1 MLETVAIGIKFVCHF
16 NMKAIIP
23 VAGAGTKLRPL
34 TYTQPKP
41 LIPVA
46 GKPIISFI
54 LDQLILTETE
64 EFIFVI
70 GYMGEKIKAYVQEY
84 YPKIKKSFILQEDRM
99 GLGQAIH
106 SCQPLINPGDEVII
120 QLGDS
125 ILDMDYQ
132 VISNSRHSTL
142 AVRKVS
148 DPRNF
153 GVVELNDK
161 GYVMRLVEKPLIPKS
176 NLALVGLYFIK
187 EFGNLFEA
195 LDYNIRNNLKTRDEF
210 HLTDGLMRMVEQ
222 GHILDTME
230 VRNWF
235 DCGKKEVLLQN
246 NAILLERQHDES
258 RIYDFP
264 GTIIVPP
271 VSIGKNCTIKNSII
285 GPSVTIG
292 DSAQI
297 EHAILKDA
305 IIGNFT
311 VIADL
316 VLNHSIIGNDAVI
329 RGKFQSFNI
338 GDNTE
343 IDMV

>member
-1 MLETVAIGIKFVCHF
+1 
-16 NMKAIIP
+16 
-23 VAGAGTKLRPL
+23 
-34 TYTQPKP
+34 
-41 LIPVA
+41 
-46 GKPIISFI
+46 
-54 LDQLILTETE
+54 
-64 EFIFVI
+64 
-70 GYMGEKIKAYVQEY
+70 
-84 YPKIKKSFILQEDRM
+84 
-99 GLGQAIH
+99 
-106 SCQPLINPGDEVII
+106 
-120 QLGDS
+120 
-125 ILDMDYQ
+125 
-132 VISNSRHSTL
+132 
-142 AVRKVS
+142 
-148 DPRNF
+148 
-153 GVVELNDK
+153 
-161 GYVMRLVEKPLIPKS
+161 
-176 NLALVGLYFIK
+176 
-187 EFGNLFEA
+187 
-195 LDYNIRNNLKTRDEF
+195 
-210 HLTDGLMRMVEQ
+210 MRMVEQ

-235 DCGKKEVLLQN
+235 NCGKKEVLLQN

-311 VIADL
+311 VISDL